1 MLMVLTLLAGP
12 ASGVVVQTI
21 LDEDFT
27 GTAGADL
34 ETLPGWTKTSTGEIL
49 ISDEVIDDGQSAQY
63 GRRDAVGDIRY
74 EYEFPNVE
82 NHDPDKYF
90 ELTLTTRCL
99 DDLVYVSLHGRTR
112 MGSNGFTY
120 SRVAHTENVWDPDS
134 SPEKIQ
140 LYSTYPNVDQ
150 EAELAGGALV
160 GDTTAYI
167 KLICTP
173 GAWSSPPMA
182 NPGSR
187 TLYYSEVSDSGPWT
201 EVYTDTSSNGSGM
214 WRVDYLELIGGYA
227 PTSGGTGGIYNGWE
241 TGFLDSIKLELRGP
255 SVHNPGDVT
264 GEGFVGADDLVAIL
278 TNWGVSGAGVTWET
292 GDIAPYN
299 DGTNTGDDFIGADDY
314 VAVLTNWGT
323 TYPPEPGE
331 AVPEPATIAMLALAG
346 AALILRRCQVN

>member
-1 MLMVLTLLAGP
+1 MKNLGMTLIVLTLLAGP

-187 TLYYSEVSDSGPWT
+187 VLYYSEVSDSGPWT
-201 EVYTDTSSNGSGM
+201 EVYTDTSPNGSGM
-214 WRVDYLELIGGYA
+214 WRVDYLEINGGYA

-241 TGFLDSIKLELRGP
+241 TGFLDSIKLELRMAP
-255 SVHNPGDVT
+255 IAGDVNDD
-264 GEGFVGADDLVAIL
+264 GFVGGHDITAIIQ
-278 TNWGVSGAGVTWET
+278 NWGMTEARRMD
-292 GDIAPYN
+292 GDL
-299 DGTNTGDDFIGADDY
+299 DGDGSVGGADY
-314 VAVLTNWGT
+314 TEVQSNWGNGT
-323 TYPPEPGE
+323 PPEPPG
-331 AVPEPATIAMLALAG
+331 AVPEPAAFSLLLLGGLAL
-346 AALILRRCQVN
+346 IRRRY